1 MPARTRPLIQSWNT
15 DYRPDQRTLVPN
27 LLVSGCSFTDNIS
40 MTETVTWP
48 WYLKT
53 LMGFRTVYDCS
64 QSGSGNN
71 HIFNSIVNEC
81 ETNTDITSKN
91 TMAVIMWSGW
101 SRSDAIGHKHVT
113 QTLCPISNYEF
124 SENYATLSLFRNSR
138 DNKTEAEK
146 LCVQYARVVEPE
158 AQIYESCLKIIA
170 LKNYLENKKMPYV
183 FLSWKNIENEFKF
196 VSDPHVLSMG
206 EQIAGYMAP
215 IVTLDDYAASKHL
228 QAPDGHPDTE
238 AHLRWSRHVLMPYL
252 FEVFGAG

>member
-1 MPARTRPLIQSWNT
+1 MPARTRPLIQAWNT

-40 MTETVTWP
+40 MSETVTWP

-64 QSGSGNN
+64 QSGAGNG
-71 HIFNSIVNEC
+71 HVFNSIVNEI
-81 ETNTDITSKN
+81 ENNSAITSNN
-91 TMAVIMWSGW
+91 TMTVIMWSGW
-101 SRSDAIGHKHVT
+101 SRADVIGHTAVT
-113 QTLCPISNYEF
+113 ATIHPISNYEF
-124 SENYATLSLFRNSR
+124 SDNFATLSLYRQPR
-138 DNKTEAEK
+138 DTGLPAEK
-146 LCVQYARVVEPE
+146 LCAQYARVVDPE
-158 AQIYESCLKIIA
+158 AQIYDTCLKIIA
-170 LKNYLENKKMPYV
+170 LKNYLENKKMPHV

-206 EQIAGYMAP
+206 EQIADYMAP

-228 QAPDGHPDTE
+228 RAPDGHPDTE